1 MSSNI
6 TSADYFYVN
15 NVSSA
20 SVGLY
25 VDTPPVPPM
34 AKQRVTTWSTGV
46 DADGHSPDD
55 VYENIKITV
64 SAYSFFP
71 ETFDF
76 SAVYAFLADAR
87 TLMFSRFPNRLL
99 KVVQVDA
106 VQPQPK
112 WDGKRITLKI
122 SFTCEPFKYHAIN
135 PETPTP
141 QHSIDN
147 PGTRYSR
154 PIYKLTLAK
163 CDNGY
168 TLSVNGQVC
177 TISGGAP
184 SPFWIDTTRM
194 IAYDENGVNQTQLTN
209 GIYPF
214 LSPGTNLLS
223 CYSFT
228 NNVMTVHPVSVIGNW
243 RDF

>member
-6 TSADYFYVN
+6 TSADYFIVN
-15 NVSSA
+15 GVSSA

-34 AKQRVTTWSTGV
+34 AKQRVTTWSTGA

-64 SAYSFFP
+64 NAYSFFP
-71 ETFDF
+71 DTFDF

-87 TLMFSRFPNRLL
+87 TLMFSRFPNRFL

-122 SFTCEPFKYHAIN
+122 SFTCEPFKYHTNN
-135 PETPTP
+135 PETDVSTERY
-141 QHSIDN
+141 ILN

-154 PIYKLTLAK
+154 PVYKITFTKSAND
-163 CDNGY
+163 CI
-168 TLSVNGQVC
+168 LSVNGQVC
-177 TISGGAP
+177 TISRSAD
-184 SPFWIDTTRM
+184 SPIWIDTAHM
-194 IAYDENGVNQTQLTN
+194 IAYNSDRENMTQHTSGLF
-209 GIYPF
+209 PF
-214 LSPGTNLLS
+214 LSPGDNLLS
-223 CYSFT
+223 AYE
-228 NNVMTVHPVSVIGNW
+228 NNTYIVQGLTVVGNW
-243 RDF
+243 RDY